1 MATAAKQRVLDVWI
15 LESNTVYRQVPFTVV
30 TDWVQQGRLLADD
43 RVRPV
48 GKEAW
53 YPLGKVPALAAFLPR
68 AEPQRVED
76 QAEALAPVELDVQLP
91 RIVEAEDD
99 EVDMIP
105 LIDVSLVLLIFFVM
119 TAAVQTGMISPVNT
133 PRAQYIANV
142 ADKDTTW
149 VELNVRK
156 DPNGQVQMKDGWPV
170 PWYALGKETARYVE
184 PTPDAGKVLA
194 DLRQRLQKTEGEY
207 RINLRG
213 DRTLNVAALKGMTR
227 QLQAVQHDLNDKRPK
242 TGLRPLILVITGEV
256 AASQ

>member
-1 MATAAKQRVLDVWI
+1 MATATKQRVLDVWI

-30 TDWVQQGRLLADD
+30 TDWIQQGRLLADD

-53 YPLGKVPALAAFLPR
+53 YPIGKVAALSAYLPR

-91 RIVEAEDD
+91 KTVEAEDD

-119 TAAVQTGMISPVNT
+119 TAAVQTGMISPINT
-133 PRAQYIANV
+133 PRVKHIINV
-142 ADKDTTW
+142 ADKDTMW
-149 VELNVRK
+149 VEINVHK
-156 DPNGQVQMKDGWPV
+156 DRSGVVQTKDGHSV
-170 PWYALGKETARYVE
+170 PWFALGKEATRYVE

-194 DLRQRLQKTEGEY
+194 DLRQRVQKLEGEQ
-207 RINLRG
+207 RVCLRA
-213 DRTLNVAALKGMTR
+213 DRTIAVEEIKGMTR
-227 QLQAVQHDLNDKRPK
+227 QIQAVQHAINAERAKV
-242 TGLRPLILVITGEV
+242 GVRPLILAITGEV
-256 AASQ
+256 SAVQ